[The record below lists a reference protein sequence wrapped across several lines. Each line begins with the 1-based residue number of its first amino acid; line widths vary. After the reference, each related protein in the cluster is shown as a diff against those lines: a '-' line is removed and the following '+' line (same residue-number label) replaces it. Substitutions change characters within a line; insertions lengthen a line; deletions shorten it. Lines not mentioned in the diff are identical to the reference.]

1 MYLKKQN
8 KDNLEGSIAWL
19 EQTINDGID
28 PKLNPEIVLNF
39 LKEGSSYLSISYHI
53 VFGETTIKSSSNSF
67 KYLKS
72 LSHKTLSN
80 IVIMLPK
87 QQ

>member
-28 PKLNPEIVLNF
+28 PKLNPEVVLNF
-39 LKEGSSYLSISYHI
+39 LKSIL
-53 VFGETTIKSSSNSF
+53 ENK
-67 KYLKS
+67 K
-72 LSHKTLSN
+72 
-80 IVIMLPK
+80 
-87 QQ
+87 